1 MHIDRV
7 TRYVPT
13 RTCSAIAGSEKA
25 FVGVSL
31 PRVSILEKDDPDAR
45 PQWRGRPSSEP
56 EVYRATPCVIPRWRG
71 SMPARPVVI
80 VSNEPAPVVEP
91 EPEPEPQEPAPVMDV
106 SGVVG
111 GNFPFSVSTD
121 IPMRKMASSL
131 ARSFGI
137 TLDDFKSQRRNGKLV
152 RIRHAITWAL
162 IQHYRTTSLVE
173 VGRRFN
179 RDHTTIL
186 HCRDKVAAALLS
198 AGLSSAPQATPLDTA
213 RLALSALEARK

>member
-1 MHIDRV
+1 MRIDRV

-13 RTCSAIAGSEKA
+13 RTCSAIAGSDRA

-45 PQWRGRPSSEP
+45 PLWRGRPSSEP
-56 EVYRATPCVIPRWRG
+56 EVYSTTPCIVPRWRG
-71 SMPARPVVI
+71 SMPVRPVVI
-80 VSNEPAPVVEP
+80 VVNEPTPVVEP
-91 EPEPEPQEPAPVMDV
+91 EPEPQDPAPVMDV
-106 SGVVG
+106 SGGVG
-111 GNFPFSVSTD
+111 GNFPQSVEPN
-121 IPMRKMASSL
+121 IPMRKMVESL
-131 ARSFGI
+131 TRSFGI

-173 VGRRFN
+173 IGRRFN

-198 AGLSSAPQATPLDTA
+198 AGLSTATQATPLDTA